1 MYLTCIIALVTKNT
15 NLIAKHS
22 LGLKYVKLSFT
33 NNHIDNSNKAD
44 ATRPTSGQSKN
55 YARSS
60 GPGDYFPGG
69 MDSANTE
76 AQLISRN
83 YTSGPGGKFCA

>member
-1 MYLTCIIALVTKNT
+1 M
-15 NLIAKHS
+15 
-22 LGLKYVKLSFT
+22 
-33 NNHIDNSNKAD
+33 
-44 ATRPTSGQSKN
+44 RPPSSQLRG

-83 YTSGPGGKFCA
+83 YTPGPGPGGK